1 MINTLATLNNAKEEK
16 IQLHAEDVLDFVSC
30 TLERE
35 GSEEQVVPGKQLTFL
50 LVINSRL
57 PRALASSALQV
68 SFVKEEVEEE
78 VVVEKRAA
86 KRGQGLQRSPSGAS
100 NSLST
105 VSQKEETEEEGE
117 EMEDGRL
124 DIVEQLDYKQDKS
137 LCAARLVCRN
147 PGKVLRRKDSSG
159 SILKEGQLAR
169 ADYTGGPN
177 RVEDDFVPGTHT
189 YRLSCVA
196 GGEGKYRLTQLSITT
211 KQLDLLCPLTT
222 TTALFSVT
230 SVKPAVALNR
240 ASQDCELY
248 AGLEN
253 RMVVSVHTGSCG
265 VEEGTLLALSC
276 SRGLTARMDNS
287 NSSSGTGSQQLML
300 PLPAG
305 KPFTNISVKI
315 VVLAALA
322 NQKDSTTIEHKVSIR
337 DPWSPKETEI
347 LVHFIPAFYTTFQL
361 QTAMAKKFLQVLVF
375 PLAETR
381 FHLRTQKLLLQEP
394 SPAGLSFTP
403 LNSDQELVAAPQCE
417 AGYLWQLK
425 LEGED
430 EKEKGKQVRGN
441 FCLQFATDLNPDSG
455 TKEYQA
461 AFHLQDFLTLYTVQA
476 KVEPARGNDF
486 CLQFATDLN

>member
-1 MINTLATLNNAKEEK
+1 M
-16 IQLHAEDVLDFVSC
+16 HAEDVLDFVSC

-35 GSEEQVVPGKQLTFL
+35 GPEEQVVPGMQLTFL

-57 PRALASSALQV
+57 PRALSCSALQVFLKLWTFFLPLLQV
-68 SFVKEEVEEE
+68 SFVKEEVEE

-177 RVEDDFVPGTHT
+177 RLHMHINLGLLYESYDIAQYSGWRRIFYLAPTRTGGKLSKSAKSFSGVDFILLP
-189 YRLSCVA
+189 RLSCVA
-196 GGEGKYRLTQLSITT
+196 GSEGKYRLTQLSITT
-211 KQLDLLCPLTT
+211 KHLDLLCPLST
-222 TTALFSVT
+222 TTAGSLFTVT

-276 SRGLTARMDNS
+276 SRGLTVRMNNS
-287 NSSSGTGSQQLML
+287 NSSMVTGSQQLML

-315 VVLAALA
+315 VVLASLA

-347 LVHFIPAFYTTFQL
+347 FVHFIPAFYTTFQL
-361 QTAMAKKFLQVLVF
+361 QTAMAKKFLQV
-375 PLAETR
+375 
-381 FHLRTQKLLLQEP
+381 
-394 SPAGLSFTP
+394 
-403 LNSDQELVAAPQCE
+403 N
-417 AGYLWQLK
+417 
-425 LEGED
+425 
-430 EKEKGKQVRGN
+430 
-441 FCLQFATDLNPDSG
+441 
-455 TKEYQA
+455 
-461 AFHLQDFLTLYTVQA
+461 
-476 KVEPARGNDF
+476 
-486 CLQFATDLN
+486 